1 MFFFKTEL
9 YPIEISYAVLFVVG
23 VFNNFQSVPLLET
36 ITFLVLSTDTVITAQ
51 NKPFKNFI
59 LLIVETFGR
68 DLRIENLNHQ

>member
-68 DLRIENLNHQ
+68 D